1 MTIKTIASRIG
12 GLEKMGWEPVPC
24 KTGGMPKNIYSL
36 QKWQFFNSIALIY
49 TII

>member
-24 KTGGMPKNIYSL
+24 KTGGMPKTFIHRKNGSFSTPL
-36 QKWQFFNSIALIY
+36 L
-49 TII
+49 